1 MKHIIKIISVLLAV
15 VLLFCACS
23 SKGNNDDNVKVISDV
38 VHDNDDKFAD
48 FMSFDDIYNDVANI
62 DLYLEPD
69 FSDLTEKIEKDDE
82 SSTAVKNYYD
92 GDKLVYK
99 KYEGYGEDS
108 FDYITES
115 KGNRDIVVK
124 YINQDGER
132 YSVNIDCDDYSLAF
146 KDLNK
151 KSKYG
156 ADSIYATAYKQNK
169 NDFKEYAT
177 YSYENGKIYLVNGA
191 YYDYDGY
198 HNYSAQPT
206 DDKGNVEAEDTVK
219 YKLAEKVNIDKNL
232 YTMLKDYRV
241 GDIEICIGN
250 HSLEYTQAKD
260 KIKTWYIVS
269 DVYAVF
275 KSRDKAIEFSD
286 KYNVD
291 VFVPKDEDYYVAKFE
306 GATLP
311 VSKDYSDF
319 FDFFSEEIDDFFY
332 CSVILDKNAEVTNL
346 KSSSAMLVYY

>member
-1 MKHIIKIISVLLAV
+1 MKHIIKIFTVLFVV
-15 VLLFCACS
+15 VLLFSACS
-23 SKGNNDDNVKVISDV
+23 STGNTDDKVTVISDV
-38 VHDNDDKFAD
+38 VHDNDDKFAG

-62 DLYLEPD
+62 DLYLDPD
-69 FSDLTEKIEKDDE
+69 FEDFTEKVEKADE
-82 SSTAVKNYYD
+82 SSTAIKDYYD
-92 GDKLVYK
+92 GDTLVYK

-108 FDYITES
+108 FDYITKS

-124 YINQDGER
+124 YINQDGVR
-132 YSVNIDCDDYSLAF
+132 YSVNVDCNDYTITF
-146 KDLNK
+146 KELNE

-177 YSYENGKIYLVNGA
+177 YSLENEKIYLVNGA

-198 HNYSAQPT
+198 HYYTAQPT

-219 YKLAEKVNIDKNL
+219 YKLVEKADIDDKL
-232 YTMLKDYRV
+232 FSMLKDYRV

-250 HSLEYTQAKD
+250 HNLEYTQSKD
-260 KIKTWYIVS
+260 KTKNWYILS

-286 KYNVD
+286 KYKVD

-311 VSKDYSDF
+311 VSNEYSGF
-319 FDFFSEEIDDFFY
+319 FDFASEENNDFFY
-332 CSVILDKNAEVTNL
+332 CSVILDKNGDVTNL
-346 KSSSAMLVYY
+346 KSSSAMLTYY